1 MYTNELFFH
10 EKVLKENNESP
21 ELNNAE
27 K

>member
-1 MYTNELFFH
+1 MYTNELIFH